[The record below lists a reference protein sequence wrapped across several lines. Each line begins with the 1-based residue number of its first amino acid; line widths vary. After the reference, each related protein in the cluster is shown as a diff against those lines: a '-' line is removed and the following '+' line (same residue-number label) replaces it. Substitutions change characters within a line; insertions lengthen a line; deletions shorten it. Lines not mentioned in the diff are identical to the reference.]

1 MHIVPRGG
9 KKSFMFFNTS
19 SNTDFWKHRLFGF
32 QPPPQKKQTL
42 SHFMFYVVL
51 NIAFQRETKVHMESS
66 FGYFFFKK
74 QDFPILNK
82 IQ

>member
-1 MHIVPRGG
+1 ME
-9 KKSFMFFNTS
+9 KKVLCS
-19 SNTDFWKHRLFGF
+19 LI
-32 QPPPQKKQTL
+32 PPQIQISGNIDYLVFNPFPEKKQTL

>member
-1 MHIVPRGG
+1 
-9 KKSFMFFNTS
+9 
-19 SNTDFWKHRLFGF
+19 
-32 QPPPQKKQTL
+32 
-42 SHFMFYVVL
+42 MFYVVL

>member
-1 MHIVPRGG
+1 ME
-9 KKSFMFFNTS
+9 KKVLCSLIPPQIQISGNIDYLVFN
-19 SNTDFWKHRLFGF
+19 
-32 QPPPQKKQTL
+32 PPPPAPRKKQTL

-74 QDFPILNK
+74 QDFLS
-82 IQ
+82 